1 MTYQL
6 GYFIVSILFL
16 AVWWRLFWKNKE
28 IRKPML
34 ILSLLTMLAGPL
46 SEYWYFQDYWR
57 PYLIVRLP
65 LIGGIEDLLFG
76 FAIGG
81 IGSFIYEA
89 IFIKG
94 FCLCERKKIARR
106 EFLLL
111 FPLFIF
117 ASLLIF
123 NNLLGIN
130 SIFASSIG
138 MIIAGTLTL
147 LYRRDLW
154 QNALF
159 SGILVALIMFVIY
172 LIPQL
177 IFPKAHEFLPKA
189 WLLYGTDLGYLI
201 FGHIP
206 LTEMIWGFSWGF
218 AWGPFYEFITGA
230 RIIKLNIKK

>member
-6 GYFIVSILFL
+6 GYFIVSLLFL
-16 AVWWRLFWKNKE
+16 LVWLLLFVKNKE

-34 ILSLLTMLAGPL
+34 ILSSLTMLAGPI

-57 PYLIVRLP
+57 PNLLFRLP
-65 LIGGIEDLLFG
+65 FIGGIEDLIFG

-81 IGSFIYEA
+81 IGSFIYEV
-89 IFIKG
+89 IFIKR

-111 FPLFIF
+111 FPLIIF
-117 ASLLIF
+117 ASMLVF

-138 MIIAGTLTL
+138 MIIAGALML
-147 LYRRDLW
+147 LFRHDLW

-159 SGILVALIMFVIY
+159 SGLLVALIMFTVY

-177 IFPKAHEFLPKA
+177 IFPQAHEFLPKA
-189 WLLYGTDLGYLI
+189 WLLYGRNFGYLI
-201 FGHIP
+201 FGHVP

-218 AWGPFYEFITGA
+218 AWGPLYEFVIGA
-230 RIIKLNIKK
+230 RVIKLKF

>member
-1 MTYQL
+1 M
-6 GYFIVSILFL
+6 I
-16 AVWWRLFWKNKE
+16 
-28 IRKPML
+28 
-34 ILSLLTMLAGPL
+34 AGPV

-57 PYLIVRLP
+57 PFLLIRLP
-65 LIGGIEDLLFG
+65 FVGGIEDLMFG

-111 FPLFIF
+111 FPLIIF
-117 ASLLIF
+117 FSMLVF
-123 NNLLGIN
+123 NNVLRIN
-130 SIFASSIG
+130 SIFASAIG
-138 MIIAGTLTL
+138 MIIAGFLIL
-147 LYRRDLW
+147 FFRSDLW
-154 QNALF
+154 QNAFL
-159 SGILVALIMFVIY
+159 SGLMVAAVMFIVY

-177 IFPKAHEFLPKA
+177 IFPQAHEFLAKV
-189 WLLYGTDLGYLI
+189 WLLYGTRFGYLI

-218 AWGPFYEFITGA
+218 AWGPIYEFITGA
-230 RIIKLNIKK
+230 RIIKLKF

>member
-1 MTYQL
+1 MTYQI
-6 GYFIVSILFL
+6 GYFIVSLLFL
-16 AVWWRLFWKNKE
+16 LVWLFLFLKNNTL
-28 IRKPML
+28 RKPML
-34 ILSLLTMLAGPL
+34 VLSLVTMIAGPL
-46 SEYWYFQDYWR
+46 SEYWYFQDYWK
-57 PYLIVRLP
+57 PYLIFRLP
-65 LIGGIEDLLFG
+65 FVGGIEDLIFG

-94 FCLCERKKIARR
+94 FCLCERKKIAHR

-111 FPLFIF
+111 FPLVIF
-117 ASLLIF
+117 FSMVIF

-138 MIIAGTLTL
+138 MIIAGILML
-147 LYRRDLW
+147 VFRRDLW

-159 SGILVALIMFVIY
+159 SGLLVAAVMFVVY

-177 IFPKAHEFLPKA
+177 IFPSAHEFLPKA
-189 WLLYGTDLGYLI
+189 WLLYGSNFGYLI

-218 AWGPFYEFITGA
+218 AFGPFYEFITGA
-230 RIIKLNIKK
+230 RIIKLRLFL